1 MKKNQFCREVNSPW
15 TRRLLHSVPI
25 ALSLFVAISSAA
37 EAMAANVTE
46 VSASQQVTEFTG
58 TVVDVNGDPLIGVNV
73 VEKGTENGAITDF
86 EGNFSLSLSSPNAV
100 LVFSYIGYVSQEVSA
115 KNQNG
120 AKIVLKEDTET
131 LDEVVVIGY
140 GAVRKADVAGAVA
153 VLDNK
158 SFKDQ
163 PITQVSDALQ
173 GRVSGVQVENS
184 GVPGG
189 SVKIRVRGSGSINK
203 SNDPLYVVD
212 GIVRESG
219 LDGINPEDIQSM

>member
-37 EAMAANVTE
+37 EAMAANVAE

-120 AKIVLKEDTET
+120 AKIVLKEDQ
-131 LDEVVVIGY
+131 
-140 GAVRKADVAGAVA
+140 RKNLRDWI
-153 VLDNK
+153 LILRINFRQSK
-158 SFKDQ
+158 QKES
-163 PITQVSDALQ
+163 
-173 GRVSGVQVENS
+173 
-184 GVPGG
+184 
-189 SVKIRVRGSGSINK
+189 SILH
-203 SNDPLYVVD
+203 S
-212 GIVRESG
+212 
-219 LDGINPEDIQSM
+219 PEL

>member
-100 LVFSYIGYVSQEVSA
+100 LVFFLYRLCITG
-115 KNQNG
+115 
-120 AKIVLKEDTET
+120 
-131 LDEVVVIGY
+131 
-140 GAVRKADVAGAVA
+140 
-153 VLDNK
+153 
-158 SFKDQ
+158 SF
-163 PITQVSDALQ
+163 
-173 GRVSGVQVENS
+173 G
-184 GVPGG
+184 
-189 SVKIRVRGSGSINK
+189 
-203 SNDPLYVVD
+203 
-212 GIVRESG
+212 
-219 LDGINPEDIQSM
+219 